1 MKFFILLLMVAVL
14 FGCSSKQ
21 KTDIVVENSNKHTQ
35 ERNASI
41 SDNWTFPIEENEK
54 KLSSIQLSSYGI
66 FRKASI
72 GYFKTYD
79 NIPDSFNTLVSN
91 GHMLFWPRNLSTGT
105 PVQIIDNGSD
115 VIVDEQNFGA
125 VGYKR
130 VSDTSAQ
137 FNYLYFGRNES
148 DDQDMWR
155 NLKYEFPSE
164 GDLESSIF
172 VGVNTSINELI
183 DEDEKKLLAMF
194 GQLTD
199 ILFTNSGNFYVDNG
213 VLPSSFIETLGPK
226 YFVIDENFSSFT
238 KLINK
243 SHVQFMWGEDNE
255 SNYVYLN
262 INGNEYIKH
271 CVYHGGGNN
280 LSDMVSMFSCEF
292 DLLDTSEPILTQDNL
307 KDLIIPEKYLLSK
320 EDIPIIE

>member
-1 MKFFILLLMVAVL
+1 MRFFVLLIMVAVL
-14 FGCSSKQ
+14 FGCSSNQ
-21 KTDIVVENSNKHTQ
+21 KTDIVIDNSNKQTQ
-35 ERNASI
+35 ERDTSI
-41 SDNWTFPIEENEK
+41 SDNWSFPIEENDK
-54 KLSSIQLSSYGI
+54 SLSAIQLSSYDI

-79 NIPDSFNTLVSN
+79 NMPDSFNTLVSS
-91 GHMLFWPRNLSTGT
+91 GHILFWPRNLSTGN
-105 PVQIIDNGSD
+105 PVQILDNSND
-115 VIVDEQNFGA
+115 VIVNEQNFGE

-130 VSDTSAQ
+130 LSGSSAQ
-137 FNYLYFGRNES
+137 FNYLYFGQDES

-155 NLKYEFPSE
+155 NLKYVFPSE
-164 GDLESSIF
+164 SDLESSIF
-172 VGVNTSINELI
+172 IGVNTSITKIL

-213 VLPSSFIETLGPK
+213 VLPSSFIETLGPQ
-226 YFVIDENFSSFT
+226 YFVIGENFDSFA
-238 KLINK
+238 KLVDK
-243 SHVQFMWGEDNE
+243 SNVQFKWGKDDE

-271 CVYHGGGNN
+271 CIYHGGGNN

-292 DLLDTSEPILTQDNL
+292 DLLDTSKPILTQENL
-307 KDLIIPEKYLLSK
+307 KDLIIPEKYLISK
-320 EDIPIIE
+320 EEIPIIE